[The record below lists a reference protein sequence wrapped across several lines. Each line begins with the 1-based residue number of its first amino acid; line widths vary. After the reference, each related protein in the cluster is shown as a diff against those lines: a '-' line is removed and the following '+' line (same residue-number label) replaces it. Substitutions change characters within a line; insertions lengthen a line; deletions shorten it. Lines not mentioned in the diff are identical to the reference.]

1 MNIAGKKVAYITLGC
16 KLNFSETSTI
26 RHSLEKEG
34 TETVADKEGADIFVI
49 NTCSVTDMAEKKGRQ
64 LIRKIIHHNPGAY
77 IVVVGCYAQLRAKEI
92 MAIDGVSLVLGAG
105 EKFNVAH
112 YLQHLEEQEKQEPHS
127 CDIFQI
133 SNFDLAYSFGDRTR
147 CFLKIQDG
155 CDYFCTYCTIPF
167 ARGRSRSASL
177 PRILDA
183 LHEVAGKG
191 IQEVILTGV
200 NTGDFGRTTGERFI
214 DLLRALDAVEGIE
227 RYRISSIE
235 PNLLTDEIIDFC
247 ASSPK
252 FQHHFHIPLQ
262 SGSDRILGLMRR
274 RYTTARFADRIAAV
288 RRRMPDA
295 FIGIDVIVGF
305 PGETEADFRTTYDFL
320 TGIAP
325 AFLHIFPFSERPG
338 TPAVDLPGKVQASV
352 ASERVKRLE
361 ALCDRLHGDFC
372 RRAEGTESAVL
383 FESTMRGGM
392 MFGFTGNY
400 IRVKAPYE
408 RAFINRICR
417 VRLGAM
423 DGMHDLAGE
432 IVRDNGETERL

>member
-127 CDIFQI
+127 CDIFKI

-183 LHEVAGKG
+183 LREVAGKG

-200 NTGDFGRTTGERFI
+200 NTGDFGRGTDMNFLQLLQQLDRQEEIARF
-214 DLLRALDAVEGIE
+214 
-227 RYRISSIE
+227 RISSIE
-235 PNLLTDEIIDFC
+235 PNLLTDEIIAFC
-247 ASSPK
+247 AASPK
-252 FQHHFHIPLQ
+252 FMHHFHIPLQ

-274 RYTTARFADRIAAV
+274 RYTTARFAERIAAV
-288 RRRMPDA
+288 RRLMPDA

-320 TGIAP
+320 AGLEP

-338 TPAVDLPGKVQASV
+338 TPAVDLPGKVPPSV
-352 ASERVKRLE
+352 ATQRVAELE
-361 ALCDRLHGDFC
+361 GLCERLHGVFC
-372 RRAEGTESAVL
+372 ARAEGTEDTVL
-383 FESTMRGGM
+383 FESTRRDGM
-392 MFGFTGNY
+392 MFGFTGSY
-400 IRVKAPYE
+400 RRVKVPYD
-408 RAFINRICR
+408 RSKVNAVCR
-417 VRLGAM
+417 VKLGAM
-423 DGMHDLAGE
+423 DETHDLLGE
-432 IVRDNGETERL
+432 ILD

>member
-127 CDIFQI
+127 CDIFKI

-183 LHEVAGKG
+183 LRGRVVA
-191 IQEVILTGV
+191 IVV
-200 NTGDFGRTTGERFI
+200 RNSYPCPGR
-214 DLLRALDAVEGIE
+214 
-227 RYRISSIE
+227 
-235 PNLLTDEIIDFC
+235 N
-247 ASSPK
+247 
-252 FQHHFHIPLQ
+252 
-262 SGSDRILGLMRR
+262 R
-274 RYTTARFADRIAAV
+274 RY
-288 RRRMPDA
+288 
-295 FIGIDVIVGF
+295 
-305 PGETEADFRTTYDFL
+305 
-320 TGIAP
+320 
-325 AFLHIFPFSERPG
+325 
-338 TPAVDLPGKVQASV
+338 
-352 ASERVKRLE
+352 
-361 ALCDRLHGDFC
+361 
-372 RRAEGTESAVL
+372 
-383 FESTMRGGM
+383 
-392 MFGFTGNY
+392 
-400 IRVKAPYE
+400 
-408 RAFINRICR
+408 
-417 VRLGAM
+417 
-423 DGMHDLAGE
+423 
-432 IVRDNGETERL
+432 